1 MTLLE
6 LSTDLSGRYV
16 SFRVNPLSFKEIVE
30 MNNVSNKNYKKY
42 IITMDENNYNI
53 QEINVINIFS
63 LLMNDNF

>member
-30 MNNVSNKNYKKY
+30 S
-42 IITMDENNYNI
+42 
-53 QEINVINIFS
+53 INTKEKDYETLLFDIFK
-63 LLMNDNF
+63 